1 MKEINIPKSANG
13 FIYTIKSV
21 ERTTIKCPKSCCY
34 IEDKDY
40 DCWFARDLR
49 EIGVSFQKGEFT
61 CIKVTINV
69 KNIGSKDT
77 WMVGPEDIVIV
88 DSEGFTYPGIILCE
102 ECLPSPRYSKN
113 KTHILPNTQVNYIQ
127 LFPLLEETCEI
138 SKLKVN
144 INHQWTDFVLS
155 DKVHNPFENMEE
167 ASSENQQ
174 QVSIGERYSYGS
186 ENRSRWLLESFTE
199 RINKLKTS
207 IYSRLNNIL
216 TESEKIKIENR
227 ISNELYNIKLDLQS
241 KPGTFFDEIRE
252 IVKNVENDY
261 KSAIKAHAEIEKT
274 RKTMTQK
281 VEDLLELT
289 PREFEEYVGEL
300 FSHLG
305 YAVEVTQYSNDKGI
319 DIVMYKDDIK
329 YGVQCKRYKGTVGS
343 PDIQTFIGALSH
355 ARADKGFFVTT
366 GMFSFEAEKMAVQH
380 PIQLVNRID
389 LAKLILEALE
399 N

>member
-40 DCWFARDLR
+40 DCWY
-49 EIGVSFQKGEFT
+49 VSKLKQLGIAFNQGQFD
-61 CIKVTINV
+61 CVKVVINV
-69 KNIGSKDT
+69 KNIGDNSH
-77 WMVGPEDIVIV
+77 WIVGAEDAVLI
-88 DSEGFTYPGIILCE
+88 DSEGFSYSGIILCE
-102 ECLPSPRYSKN
+102 DCLPPRTVQD
-113 KTHILPNTQVNYIQ
+113 KTYILPQTQVNYIQ
-127 LFPLLEETCEI
+127 VFPILEAKYEI
-138 SKLKVN
+138 AKIKIN
-144 INHQWTDFVLS
+144 ICHQWTDYILN
-155 DKVHNPFENMEE
+155 DTIKNPFEDIEE
-167 ASSENQQ
+167 VSSENQQ
-174 QVSIGERYSYGS
+174 VGHIGERYSYGS
-186 ENRSRWLLESFTE
+186 ENRSRWLLENFTE

-207 IYSRLNNIL
+207 IYSRLNNVL
-216 TESEKIKIENR
+216 TESEKIKLENR
-227 ISNELYNIKLDLQS
+227 ISNDLYNIKLDLQS
-241 KPGTFFDEIRE
+241 KPDTFFDEIRE
-252 IVKNVENDY
+252 TVKNVENEY
-261 KSAIKAHAEIEKT
+261 KSAVKAHAEIEKT

-355 ARADKGFFVTT
+355 ANADKGFFVTT

-389 LAKLILEALE
+389 LAKLILEAL
-399 N
+399 NN

>member
-40 DCWFARDLR
+40 DCWYVNKLKQLGITFNQGKFD
-49 EIGVSFQKGEFT
+49 
-61 CIKVTINV
+61 CIRVVVNV
-69 KNIGSKDT
+69 KNIGNDSY
-77 WMVGPEDIVIV
+77 WHVCAEDIVLV
-88 DSEGFTYPGIILCE
+88 DSEGFSYNGIILCE
-102 ECLPSPRYSKN
+102 DCLPPRTVQD
-113 KTHILPNTQVNYIQ
+113 KTYILPKTQVNYIQ
-127 LFPLLEETCEI
+127 IFPILDSTCEM
-138 SKLKVN
+138 SHLKIN
-144 INHQWTDFVLS
+144 INEQWTDFVLS
-155 DKVHNPFENMEE
+155 DKAHTPFENIEE

-174 QVSIGERYSYGS
+174 EASIGERYSYGS

-199 RINKLKTS
+199 RINKLRTS
-207 IYSRLNNIL
+207 IYSRLNNVL
-216 TESEKIKIENR
+216 TESEKTKLENR

-241 KPGTFFDEIRE
+241 KPDTFFDKIRE
-252 IVKNVENDY
+252 TVKNVENEY
-261 KSAIKAHAEIEKT
+261 KEALKAHTEIEKT

-305 YAVEVTQYSNDKGI
+305 YTVEVTQYSNDKGI

-355 ARADKGFFVTT
+355 AKADKGLFVTT

-389 LAKLILEALE
+389 LAKLILEAL
-399 N
+399 NN